1 MTSLQQWLFETRGR
15 LIRHARYF
23 TLQLVERY
31 LTRGLFSQI
40 LGRIAR
46 LHTRRN
52 CRRSLNMLALTSW
65 GATMKHFAHDFGLR
79 IAAIPELRRTTHHDR
94 VCWPVQR
101 TLTCVH
107 QCVWLR

>member
-1 MTSLQQWLFETRGR
+1 MILRLATDRRWSGTLVASAEGAPSNGR
-15 LIRHARYF
+15 E
-23 TLQLVERY
+23 V
-31 LTRGLFSQI
+31 SDVVN
-40 LGRIAR
+40 
-46 LHTRRN
+46 TRRN
-52 CRRSLNMLALTSW
+52 CRRSLSMPALPSW

-101 TLTCVH
+101 TLTCVR